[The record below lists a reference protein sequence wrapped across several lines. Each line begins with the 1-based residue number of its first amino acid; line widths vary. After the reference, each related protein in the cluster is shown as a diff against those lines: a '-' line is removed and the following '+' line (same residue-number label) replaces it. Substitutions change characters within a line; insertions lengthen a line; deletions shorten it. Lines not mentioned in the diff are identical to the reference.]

1 MYGWCDIMYVGG
13 VTGWCHMDG
22 YGWCDMYSMGG
33 VTCMGGAICMGGH
46 GVTSWG
52 L

>member
-1 MYGWCDIMYVGG
+1 MDGLYDMY
-13 VTGWCHMDG
+13 G

>member
-1 MYGWCDIMYVGG
+1 MYVGG
-13 VTGWCHMDG
+13 VTGWCDMDG
-22 YGWCDMYSMGG
+22 LYDMYRYGWCDMYSMGG
-33 VTCMGGAICMGGH
+33 VTCMGGVICMGGH